1 MFTELHRWLCHCSIF
16 CLRGF
21 GGHNCCLAMNGIEN
35 SSFWEIQVARISLN
49 LSRCFSY
56 STNGF
61 RPEHDLHSFSIMYD
75 FETWAVC
82 PLLSVSA
89 GSVLKLVVSLE

>member
-1 MFTELHRWLCHCSIF
+1 
-16 CLRGF
+16 
-21 GGHNCCLAMNGIEN
+21 MNGIEIG
-35 SSFWEIQVARISLN
+35 SFREIQVARISLN
-49 LSRCFSY
+49 LSRCFIY
-56 STNGF
+56 SMNGF
-61 RPEHDLHSFSIMYD
+61 RPENDLNSFSFMFD